1 MGSPDPSDFARVMKE
16 ARGRAAQMGLSN
28 AEVARRAQLDP
39 ATVGDFFSGKRWP
52 RAATRNKIE
61 VALGLVPGA
70 LEAAAEGRDLEGVDV
85 ASAQTLV
92 VVVPDSVPLGSLS
105 ESQVDYLRSA
115 ATLGLMRAYAEIEV
129 QRLRSEQMD
138 QTS

>member
-52 RAATRNKIE
+52 RVATLNKIE
-61 VALGLVPGA
+61 VVIGLESGS
-70 LEAAAEGRDLEGVDV
+70 LEAAVEGRELSGADV
-85 ASAQTLV
+85 SDVQTLAV
-92 VVVPDSVPLGSLS
+92 TVPDSVPLESLS

-129 QRLRSEQMD
+129 QKLRSEQMD